1 MDSHDAEERGKGVHS
16 LNRTIS
22 GTVLLHAVLF
32 CSAIS
37 LNLWA
42 LRRLN
47 TCSPLVSI
55 SWDDGHQTSS
65 LNHSQQPDLLFSPS
79 NTHAHN
85 QKDPLERLETRSS
98 VKFDAELFSTSVY
111 KGQPRKELDE
121 AWEKIVDRMCP
132 AQMEEMPMPNV

>member
-1 MDSHDAEERGKGVHS
+1 MDSHDAEEPGKIVHS

-47 TCSPLVSI
+47 TYSPQVSV
-55 SWDDGHQTSS
+55 SWDDRHQTS
-65 LNHSQQPDLLFSPS
+65 P
-79 NTHAHN
+79 
-85 QKDPLERLETRSS
+85 
-98 VKFDAELFSTSVY
+98 
-111 KGQPRKELDE
+111 
-121 AWEKIVDRMCP
+121 
-132 AQMEEMPMPNV
+132 